1 MERYAHSLLTV
12 KGVAEEADGY
22 TITGIATTPT
32 PDLLGDEI
40 EPRGAQFTLPMPLL
54 WQHKRGEVVGRVE
67 AATVT
72 DSGIHFK
79 AFLPYVKEAGRL
91 KDRVDEAIHSVK
103 HKLVSAVS
111 IGFKENPTKT
121 ERTKAGGLRF
131 KEWRWLEL
139 SLVDIP
145 MNSAATI
152 LTAKAACAESL
163 KHTLPAVAGHT
174 DSRRR
179 GASNG
184 ATQLNIQE
192 QMTTLQTNKVA
203 KVNRMQE
210 ILTKA
215 AGEDRVTDEAEREEY
230 DRLEVETKAMDADLG
245 RYASL
250 EEMNLKNAQIIA
262 PARSPTEP
270 VADAAKYRDRVPY
283 IELRKALPKGQ
294 AFVRYA
300 MCLTAAK
307 GNVMQAHEIAKARFR
322 DTPEV
327 AFVIKAAVDAGTTT
341 DPAWAGPL
349 VEYRTLADEFIELL
363 RPETIIGRIPG
374 LRRVP
379 FNIRMAAQT
388 GGGTYQ
394 WVGQAKAKPVS
405 ELAFTEVTMD
415 FAKVAGII
423 VITEELARFS
433 SPQAEDVVRRDMIA
447 GVAQYLDQQFIDPT
461 VAAVADVSPAS
472 ITHASTGAVTVA
484 ASGTDETAMLNDIR
498 ELFANMTANVS
509 RRGGVWITDE
519 GTAIGLSMMTNPLGQ
534 RVNEQVGEMG
544 GTFMGRPLIV
554 SNTVPN
560 DTTTGMLIFVIAPE
574 ILLAE
579 DTLTIDVSREASL
592 QMDSAPT
599 EPTAAATVLVS
610 LWQRNLI
617 GLKVERFINWQP
629 RRAGVVGY
637 ISGASYSGTSSLSAA
652 GCGGRNVP
660 SQSLKA
666 GPVLLVAGPAFL
678 CMEELMKLL
687 FQRDSYYTRAVTCG
701 EVLDVPE
708 KWARTYRAIGHA
720 VEWVDAPPE
729 PLHMETPE
737 RPPTRPTPTPEPPQR
752 PPVQPGRPTTPS
764 PGKPGT
770 PSPSTPGTP
779 RAKRARELRAE

>member
-32 PDLLGDEI
+32 PDLFGDEI
-40 EPRGAQFTLPMPLL
+40 DPRGAQFTLPMPLL

-79 AFLPYVKEAGRL
+79 AFLPYVREAGRL

-145 MNSAATI
+145 MNAGATI
-152 LTAKAACAESL
+152 LTAKSACVASL
-163 KHTLPAVAGHT
+163 QNNSSPAVAGTT
-174 DSRRR
+174 DTRRR
-179 GASNG
+179 GASHG
-184 ATQLNIQE
+184 DTKLNIQE
-192 QMTTLQTNKVA
+192 QMQTLQTNKVA
-203 KVNRMQE
+203 KANRMQE

-230 DRLEVETKAMDADLG
+230 DRLEIETKAMDADLG

-250 EEMNLKNAQIIA
+250 EELNLRNAQVLRTA
-262 PARSPTEP
+262 ASPVEP
-270 VADAAKYRDRVPY
+270 VTDASKYRDRTPH
-283 IELRKALPKGQ
+283 IELRKALPPGQ

-322 DTPEV
+322 DTPDV
-327 AFVIKAAVDAGTTT
+327 ALVLKAAVDAGTTT

-349 VEYRTLADEFIELL
+349 VEYRTLADEFLELL

-405 ELAFTEVTMD
+405 ELAFSEVTMD

-534 RVNEQVGEMG
+534 RVNGQVGEQG

-637 ISGASYSGTSSLSAA
+637 ISGASYSGTSS
-652 GCGGRNVP
+652 
-660 SQSLKA
+660 
-666 GPVLLVAGPAFL
+666 
-678 CMEELMKLL
+678 
-687 FQRDSYYTRAVTCG
+687 
-701 EVLDVPE
+701 
-708 KWARTYRAIGHA
+708 
-720 VEWVDAPPE
+720 
-729 PLHMETPE
+729 
-737 RPPTRPTPTPEPPQR
+737 
-752 PPVQPGRPTTPS
+752 
-764 PGKPGT
+764 
-770 PSPSTPGTP
+770 
-779 RAKRARELRAE
+779 

>member
-1 MERYAHSLLTV
+1 MERYAHSLFTV
-12 KGVAEEADGY
+12 KSVGEEPDGY

-121 ERTKAGGLRF
+121 ERTKSGGLRF

-145 MNSAATI
+145 MNAGATI
-152 LTAKAACAESL
+152 LTAKSACVASL
-163 KHTLPAVAGHT
+163 QNNSSPAVAGNT
-174 DSRRR
+174 DTRRR
-179 GASNG
+179 GAHNG
-184 ATQLNIQE
+184 DRPLNIQE
-192 QMTTLQTNKVA
+192 QMQTLQTNKVA
-203 KVNRMQE
+203 KANRMQE

-230 DRLEVETKAMDADLG
+230 DRLEIETKAMDADLG

-250 EEMNLKNAQIIA
+250 EEINLRNAQVIA
-262 PARSPTEP
+262 PTRNPAEP
-270 VADAAKYRDRVPY
+270 VADAAKYRDRVPH
-283 IELRKALPKGQ
+283 IELRKALPPGQ
-294 AFVRYA
+294 GFVRYA
-300 MCLTAAK
+300 MCMVAAK
-307 GNVMQAHEIAKARFR
+307 GNVMHALEIAKSRFR
-322 DTPEV
+322 DTPDV
-327 AFVIKAAVDAGTTT
+327 ALVLKAAVEAGTTT
-341 DPAWAGPL
+341 DPAWAGYL
-349 VEYRTLADEFIELL
+349 VEYRTLADEFVELL

-379 FNIRMAAQT
+379 FNIRMATQT

-405 ELAFTEVTMD
+405 ELAFGEATMD

-423 VITEELARFS
+423 VVTEELARFS
-433 SPQAEDVVRRDMIA
+433 SPQAEDVIRRDMIA

-461 VAAVADVSPAS
+461 VAAVANVSPAS

-509 RRGGVWITDE
+509 RRGAVWITDE

-534 RVNEQVGEMG
+534 RVNDAVGETG

-560 DTTTGMLIFVIAPE
+560 DTTTGMLIFAIAPE
-574 ILLAE
+574 ILLAQ

-599 EPTAAATVLVS
+599 EPTAAATVLIS

-617 GLKVERFINWQP
+617 GLRVEQFVNWQP

-637 ISGASYSGTSSLSAA
+637 ISGASYSGAA
-652 GCGGRNVP
+652 
-660 SQSLKA
+660 S
-666 GPVLLVAGPAFL
+666 
-678 CMEELMKLL
+678 
-687 FQRDSYYTRAVTCG
+687 
-701 EVLDVPE
+701 
-708 KWARTYRAIGHA
+708 
-720 VEWVDAPPE
+720 
-729 PLHMETPE
+729 
-737 RPPTRPTPTPEPPQR
+737 
-752 PPVQPGRPTTPS
+752 
-764 PGKPGT
+764 
-770 PSPSTPGTP
+770 
-779 RAKRARELRAE
+779 